1 MIERRTAR
9 WERRVCVCLLLLPI
23 HFGPAHLRAEGN
35 TDLETANLVIAG
47 AREISEEAL
56 RRAMKGQIEN
66 LHSQGFRKS
75 GIDDLAYEI
84 ERYYRGRGYH
94 FVRVTYRYGEA
105 EATLTIAE
113 GPRVLLGTVAFKGNT
128 VIGDEALAALAP
140 RGGSGLLGL
149 GAAVYVKSYVSSLAS
164 AVEKAYRRD
173 GYLEVRVAAKNV
185 TFSTD
190 QTQANVQIEI
200 SEGRQYVLEA
210 VILTGSDVAV
220 TAGRIDRFQAL
231 AGSAYAPLL
240 RLEVKTAVE
249 DLYADEGYPDAVA
262 EVVAL
267 PTETEQQVRMT
278 LEVEVTAGAKTLIG
292 DILIEG
298 NERVRRTFILNQMRV
313 KSGDLY
319 RGRTVR
325 RSYRRLF
332 ETGLFSAVA
341 IDLKKEESP
350 GHGERANPSE
360 EEVSHRDLHVQVSER
375 PSRERFYEVGFG
387 SYDLLR
393 GKTGIRERNLFG
405 RGLIGSAEVGA
416 SIRGAQLKF
425 SLTDPWFLQSQW
437 KADLPVSFLTREEPS
452 FTIRESK
459 VGFRLSKPLTERW
472 TIGSTYRFSLSHVQ
486 NLSAQSPFKEE
497 TNLHLGALGPFLQ
510 YDSRNDLFMPTRGV
524 NARAFAEV
532 GDPAL
537 AGEISFVHI
546 GASASHYVELKEGT
560 VLCSRVATRW
570 IAPIRK
576 TESIPIQERLFNGG
590 ENSVRSFR
598 QSELGPKDA
607 GGDPVGGEVR
617 NLLSLE
623 LRQRIAGHF
632 AAALFA
638 DYGNVGLTTGEAF
651 EDFRSALGL
660 GLRYGL
666 PIGPIRLDVGFNPKR
681 RPGEDR
687 FVIHFAVGMPF

>member
-140 RGGSGLLGL
+140 REGSGLLGL

-173 GYLEVRVAAKNV
+173 GYLEMRVAAKNV

-210 VILTGSDVAV
+210 VILTGSDVAW
-220 TAGRIDRFQAL
+220 TAGLVDHFQAL

-687 FVIHFAVGMPF
+687 FVVHFAVGMPF

>member
-9 WERRVCVCLLLLPI
+9 WTERGRVILLVLLIP
-23 HFGPAHLRAEGN
+23 FGPARLLAEDKTDPERAR
-35 TDLETANLVIAG
+35 LVITG

-56 RRAMKGQIEN
+56 RRAMKEPITG
-66 LHSQGFRKS
+66 LHDEGFRKS
-75 GIDDLAYEI
+75 AIDDLAFEI
-84 ERYYRGRGYH
+84 ERHYRGQGYH

-105 EATLTIAE
+105 EATLAIVE
-113 GPRVLLGTVAFKGNT
+113 GPRVLLGTVDFEGNT
-128 VIGDEALAALAP
+128 AIDDEALAALVP
-140 RGGSGLLGL
+140 REGSGLLGL
-149 GAAVYVKSYVSSLAS
+149 GEAVYVKSQVTSLAS
-164 AVEKAYRRD
+164 AVEKAYRQD
-173 GYLEVRVAAKNV
+173 GYLEVQVAATNV

-200 SEGRQYVLEA
+200 VEGRQHVLEA
-210 VILTGSDVAV
+210 VTLTGSDIAL
-220 TAGRIDRFQAL
+220 TAGQIDRFQAL

-249 DLYADEGYPDAVA
+249 DLYADQGYPEATAQVSAV
-262 EVVAL
+262 

-278 LEVEVTAGAKTLIG
+278 LEVEVTAGVKTMIG

-298 NERVRRTFILNQMRV
+298 NERVRRGFILGQMRLRP
-313 KSGDLY
+313 GDPY
-319 RGRTVR
+319 RGHLLR

-332 ETGLFSAVA
+332 ETGLFSAVT
-341 IDLKKEESP
+341 IDLAKEDRSGQAEN
-350 GHGERANPSE
+350 ERPSGKDI
-360 EEVSHRDLHVQVSER
+360 SHRDLVVRVSER
-375 PSRERFYEVGFG
+375 PTREHFYELGYG

-393 GKTGIRERNLFG
+393 GKTGICERNLLG
-405 RGLIGSAEVGA
+405 RGLIGSAEVGG
-416 SIRGAQLKF
+416 SMRGAQLRF

-437 KADLPVSFLTREEPS
+437 KANLPVSFLTREEPS

-459 VGFRLSKPLTERW
+459 VGFRLSKPVTERV
-472 TIGSTYRFSLSHVQ
+472 TIGSTYRFSLSHIQ

-497 TNLHLGALGPFLQ
+497 TNLLLGALGPFVQ

-524 NARAFAEV
+524 SARAFAEV

-570 IAPIRK
+570 IVPTRN

-590 ENSVRSFR
+590 ENSVRSFQ

-623 LRQRIAGHF
+623 LRQRVSGNF
-632 AAALFA
+632 SAALFA
-638 DYGNVGLTTGEAF
+638 DYGNIGLTTGEAF
-651 EDFRSALGL
+651 EGFRSALGV

-666 PIGPIRLDVGFNPKR
+666 PIGPIRLDVGFNPDR
-681 RPGEDR
+681 QPGEDR

>member
-140 RGGSGLLGL
+140 REGSGLLGL

-173 GYLEVRVAAKNV
+173 GYLEMRVAAKNV

-210 VILTGSDVAV
+210 VILTGSEVAW
-220 TAGRIDRFQAL
+220 TAGLVDHFQAL

-687 FVIHFAVGMPF
+687 FVVHFAVGMPF